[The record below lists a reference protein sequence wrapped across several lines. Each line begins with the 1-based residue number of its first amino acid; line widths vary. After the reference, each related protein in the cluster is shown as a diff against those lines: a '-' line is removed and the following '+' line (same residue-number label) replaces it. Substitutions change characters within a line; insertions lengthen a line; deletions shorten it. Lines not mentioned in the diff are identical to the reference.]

1 MLTDNVL
8 NTHFLG
14 NDGFRWFIGQVTP
27 DPNWREF
34 SIKYGYRAKV
44 RIFGFHPS
52 DSSVKDEELPW
63 AHFLVPP
70 NVGAGN
76 NYGGSSFALQGGET
90 VLGFFLDGADAQQ
103 PIIMGA
109 LFASHTI
116 QDVKLFNEVIKKGTS
131 EFKPIGPNPKLKY
144 GKHVSTSGTEPP
156 PASGIPTE
164 NRALL
169 GVKPKG
175 ADDEEEELST
185 QQLVIDEAEI
195 RLAAV
200 PKCDRGDGIMSNLVK
215 TLRSFIKTARE
226 LKEFKE
232 GYLDPVLNEIQS
244 ASALVGQVGDI
255 ISGLFSIVIKETRKW
270 ILGEIYDK
278 FAKLVNQ
285 FVPDSLIKEIAMFK
299 ATDALYCVFEK
310 VLKGL
315 TGIVEEFLFGMLGK
329 IITMPLCA
337 AEQFI
342 GGLIANIT
350 DQLQDAVN
358 DALKGIQPIIGGIN
372 TVMYYFNKVLGFA
385 KKALNFLSCEGDNC
399 EDNVYDW
406 VANFGPVPQ
415 DIIDFQRTIDLSSKL
430 DGLAGKAEA
439 AVQGWFGGG
448 DDEVEGLFGDKLTR
462 DQAAARA
469 EALIGPCDPFTFEC
483 GPPTVEFFGGG
494 GAGALGSTVV
504 NSFGEI
510 VGVDMQDFGIGYTK
524 APFVA
529 FIDACE
535 NGRGAIGKA
544 IMQDGKV
551 TGVRMLSTGGNY
563 LAPAITAENTGKEV
577 TGFLTGVNVVNTGAN
592 YQEGDLIES
601 GCGILRPILDDEGRI
616 VGADLISN
624 KAGCDRFPELTIN
637 TTSGFG
643 AVLEPVLEF
652 REVGDIDVDPTKTI
666 AVIDCVSA
674 YKK

>member
-1 MLTDNVL
+1 MLIDNIL

-70 NVGAGN
+70 NLGAGN
-76 NYGGSSFALQGGET
+76 NYGGASFALQGGET

-103 PIIMGA
+103 PIIMGS

-116 QDVKLFNEVIKKGTS
+116 QDVALFNDVIKKGTS

-144 GKHVSTSGTEPP
+144 GKHVTTGGTEQPP
-156 PASGIPTE
+156 TNGIPTP
-164 NRALL
+164 NRTLL
-169 GVKPKG
+169 KPSE
-175 ADDEEEELST
+175 DDPEKDEELST
-185 QQLVIDEAEI
+185 QQLRVDEDEV

-200 PKCDRGDGIMSNLVK
+200 PKCDRGDGVMSNLVK

-226 LKEFKE
+226 LKKYKE
-232 GYLDPVLNEIQS
+232 GYLDPVLNEIS
-244 ASALVGQVGDI
+244 SLPALVGQVGDI
-255 ISGLFSIVIKETRKW
+255 ISSLFSKVIKEVRKY

-278 FAKLVNQ
+278 FAKLVNM
-285 FVPDSLIKEIAMFK
+285 FVPDSLIKEIALFK

-315 TGIVEEFLFGMLGK
+315 TGIVEEFLFGMVGK

-342 GGLIANIT
+342 GGLISNVAG
-350 DQLQDAVN
+350 QLQDAVSE
-358 DALKGIQPIIGGIN
+358 ALKGIQPIIGGIN

-415 DIIDFQRTIDLSSKL
+415 DIIDFQRSIDLSAKL
-430 DGLAGKAEA
+430 DGLAGQAEGI
-439 AVQGWFGGG
+439 VSGWFGGD

-462 DQAAARA
+462 AEAAARA

-535 NGRGAIGKA
+535 NGRGALGRA

-563 LAPAITAENTGKEV
+563 LAPVITAENTGKEV

-601 GCGILRPILDDEGRI
+601 DCGTFRPVLDDEGRI

-652 REVGDIDVDPTKTI
+652 RDVGDIDVDPTKTI